1 MSEPKIKVL
10 VENVDGL
17 TRRQVVD
24 EVVERE
30 LNEFNSW
37 FTETFRGAAPM
48 ASFEK
53 AMVKSYVMWKIK
65 DQIEAIKS

>member
-17 TRRQVVD
+17 TRRQVID

-30 LNEFNSW
+30 LGEFNSW
-37 FTETFRGAAPM
+37 LTETFRGTAPM

-65 DQIEAIKS
+65 GQIEAIKG